1 LARSAG
7 MEVWLSHMIV
17 ILEKRRATHRLKDLS
32 ELLPALFDAR
42 PGEPSERRGCRRH
55 GTPRSLGADEQIG
68 LVG

>member
-1 LARSAG
+1 
-7 MEVWLSHMIV
+7 MIV